1 MIANAIFSLAHRSRV
16 ATREESIRSFKPNL
30 LRYTKHMAEK
40 ACHVFGSTTQVGL
53 TQVLDP
59 MSTPREP
66 DRFRELCEKIG
77 LALLMGQKVQFAL
90 AHYYATYQI
99 VKNGMS
105 KEDARK
111 SIETHLSKPMGNVVG
126 SIEKDAPLEH
136 DIFEKVKAF
145 KCRRN
150 WLAHDFDEE
159 ATPFLAQGERI
170 PDYIATMEGI
180 CSEAYELMQQL
191 DALGNSLVP
200 PQGSN

>member
-1 MIANAIFSLAHRSRV
+1 
-16 ATREESIRSFKPNL
+16 
-30 LRYTKHMAEK
+30 
-40 ACHVFGSTTQVGL
+40 
-53 TQVLDP
+53 
-59 MSTPREP
+59 MSAPLEP

-111 SIETHLSKPMGNVVG
+111 SIETHLSKQMGIVVG
-126 SIEKDAPLEH
+126 SIEKDVPLEH

-159 ATPFLAQGERI
+159 ATPFLAKGERI
-170 PDYIATMEGI
+170 PEYIATMEGI

-191 DALGNSLVP
+191 DTVSNSLVP

>member
-1 MIANAIFSLAHRSRV
+1 
-16 ATREESIRSFKPNL
+16 
-30 LRYTKHMAEK
+30 
-40 ACHVFGSTTQVGL
+40 
-53 TQVLDP
+53 
-59 MSTPREP
+59 MSTPQEP

-111 SIETHLSKPMGNVVG
+111 SIETHLSKAMGNVVG

-136 DIFEKVKAF
+136 DIFEKVKEF
-145 KCRRN
+145 KRRRN

-159 ATPFLAQGERI
+159 ATPFLVQGERI

-180 CSEAYELMQQL
+180 CNEAYELMQQL
-191 DALGNSLVP
+191 DAVGNALVP
-200 PQGSN
+200 RQGSN